1 MDTHATP
8 NTFQMELTAIGA
20 LLDDVSGNRFGHR
33 QPDTLSSLCGTVR
46 QLKQIAGIYLA
57 REAEL
62 LSPFSWIRET
72 DVTSDLQLRLS
83 QLSDSQAEMRLL
95 IEEVR
100 SLASRYPD
108 SQRLS
113 PVLRVALWN
122 LQALAFRLNRHLAAS
137 NSRLVAAAKHVPSTS
152 TESRAGRSM

>member
-20 LLDDVSGNRFGHR
+20 LLDDVSSNRFGQR

-46 QLKQIAGIYLA
+46 QLKQTAGIYLA

-62 LSPFSWIRET
+62 LSPFPWIAGAG
-72 DVTSDLQLRLS
+72 VASDLQPRLN
-83 QLSDSQAEMRLL
+83 QLADDQAEMRLL

-100 SLASRYPD
+100 SLAGRYPA
-108 SQRLS
+108 SQRLD

-122 LQALAFRLNRHLAAS
+122 LQTLASRLDRHVAAS
-137 NSRLVAAAKHVPSTS
+137 NTRLLAAAKHVPSTS
-152 TESRAGRSM
+152 KGTRAGRSM